1 VVAEAVSAG
10 KGGDYSWGTWARAAG
25 ERSKSSSYDPWWE
38 RKVYADVCL
47 HRRGRLIVNSGPHD
61 QHSRGLDAFANGGAM
76 LSSTQSIVVDNV
88 FHSTSQNRLGT
99 AVRQLVQ
106 TKQLPRGFG
115 APQHT
120 LESVTISPSR
130 CYCSDK

>member
-1 VVAEAVSAG
+1 MVGEEGLCGCLLAS
-10 KGGDYSWGTWARAAG
+10 ARAVDRQFRAT
-25 ERSKSSSYDPWWE
+25 RSALQRPL
-38 RKVYADVCL
+38 C
-47 HRRGRLIVNSGPHD
+47 
-61 QHSRGLDAFANGGAM
+61 FANGGGM